1 MGKEVDEEFEEFEE
15 DVFDTFLERNPTM
28 ATHLGI
34 HEYDDELP
42 DLSKKKRLE
51 DIELM
56 EEWLQK
62 LRDFNSQELN
72 EENELAKRLGEHIFE
87 MQLFRMKELRF
98 GEQAPSAPNIIGSSI
113 FPLLRR
119 EFAPLEERLNS
130 IKGRIED
137 IPEALEEERSKL
149 EDPVRLWIDMAIESA
164 EQLPM
169 LFKLVQMLVKQNGA
183 FNEDDLSEFVQ
194 AINRAD
200 SALEDYIEWL
210 EELRRDAKEDYTIGE
225 ERFEELLEKRELDH
239 TSEEI
244 LEIGKELL
252 KESEEKMEQYAK
264 KIDSDASVEEALE
277 KVKSETPDSF
287 EDALG
292 WYENGLEDA
301 KEFIEENDLA
311 TIVED
316 EEIEVTET
324 PEYMRNIIP
333 FAAYIPPAKF
343 DPTKKGIYVV
353 TPPEDEERLNN
364 YSYWDVRN
372 TTVHE
377 GYPGHHLQLASAI
390 TNDDVFRIFS
400 QAIETVEGWAH
411 YCEEMMKEHGF
422 DDTPEAWL
430 IQTNDVV
437 WRAVRIIVD
446 VELSKGDMSFDE
458 AVEFLVDKVGM
469 DKSDAEKE
477 VKRYTQSPAYQ
488 LSYLLGKEMIKD
500 LKEDVKEKMGDDFTE
515 KFFHDTIL
523 FAGSVPMKYL
533 REIFDKKIEE
543 A

>member
-1 MGKEVDEEFEEFEE
+1 MTKGVNEEFEEFEE
-15 DVFDTFLERNPTM
+15 EIFDTFMERNPNM

-34 HEYDDELP
+34 HKYDNELP
-42 DLSKKKRLE
+42 NLSKDKRLK
-51 DIELM
+51 DIELI
-56 EEWLQK
+56 EEWLQRLK
-62 LRDFNSQELN
+62 DFDETELS
-72 EENELAKRLGEHIFE
+72 EENKLAKKLGVHIFE

-98 GEQAPSAPNIIGSSI
+98 GEQAPSAPNIVGSSI
-113 FPLLRR
+113 FPLLKRD
-119 EFAPLEERLNS
+119 FAPLEERLKS
-130 IKGRIED
+130 IKGRIKD
-137 IPEALEEERSKL
+137 IPDAVEEEKSKL

-169 LFKLVQMLVKQNGA
+169 LFKLVQMLVKEHDS
-183 FNEDDLSEFVQ
+183 FEDDDLSEFVQ
-194 AINRAD
+194 AIDGAD
-200 SALEDYIEWL
+200 SALEDYIDWL
-210 EELRRDAKEDYTIGE
+210 EELRTEAKEDYTIGE
-225 ERFEELLEKRELDH
+225 EKFEELLEKRKLDYN
-239 TSEEI
+239 SEEI
-244 LEIGKELL
+244 LDIGKDLL
-252 KESEEKMEQYAK
+252 EEAEEEMEHYAE
-264 KIDSDASVEEALE
+264 KIDPDADVDEALE
-277 KVKSETPDSF
+277 KVKSETPKSF
-287 EDALG
+287 EEALG
-292 WYENGLEDA
+292 WYEEGLKDA
-301 KEFIEENDLA
+301 KEFIEKNDLA
-311 TIVED
+311 TMVED

-353 TPPEDEERLNN
+353 TPPEEEERLNN
-364 YSYWDVRN
+364 YSYWNVRN

-377 GYPGHHLQLASAI
+377 GYPGHHLQLASAT

-437 WRAVRIIVD
+437 WRAARIIVD
-446 VELSKGDMSFDE
+446 VKLSTGKMTFDE

-469 DKSDAEKE
+469 DESDAEKE
-477 VKRYTQSPAYQ
+477 VKRYTQNPAYQ
-488 LSYLLGKEMIKD
+488 LSYLLGKKMIKN
-500 LKEDVKEKMGDDFTE
+500 LKEDVKKRMGEDYTE

-533 REIFDKKIEE
+533 RKIFDKKIEE